1 MNRSIAEANMS
12 IDDSLIILNGALNT
26 FDDEQP
32 HLSDKQEIE
41 NELEFSSKIE
51 PANPLEVLSGEQ
63 SDSPNDDLN
72 KAITQRDAELVDGD
86 IEFAKQNNA
95 NQPAEAVPKENA
107 QENAQVALSIQ
118 QIVDQAKLD
127 DQEVMQ
133 EAGIEK
139 TPRYY
144 SHFD

>member
-1 MNRSIAEANMS
+1 MS

-26 FDDEQP
+26 FDDDQP

-51 PANPLEVLSGEQ
+51 PANPLEVHSGEQ

-95 NQPAEAVPKENA
+95 NQSAEAVPKENA

-118 QIVDQAKLD
+118 QIVDQAKPD

>member
-1 MNRSIAEANMS
+1 MS

-95 NQPAEAVPKENA
+95 NQSAEAVPKENA

-118 QIVDQAKLD
+118 QIVDQAKPD

-133 EAGIEK
+133 EADIEK